1 MGRRPRAPAAR
12 ARLHR
17 VLQRRRSAAG
27 RRLDSS
33 LRGALRRSG
42 TLFLDPRRVR
52 KEVEAFRE
60 RHPTRPIVTVSV
72 GGALQDAGIAAPTRE
87 WLSVDDKIWLA
98 ESDEAV
104 ERGFATEAFV
114 DRLATA
120 PTRFKSNSS
129 WRWVV
134 LASTDGS
141 STTNLN

>member
-1 MGRRPRAPAAR
+1 M
-12 ARLHR
+12 
-17 VLQRRRSAAG
+17 
-27 RRLDSS
+27 DSS
-33 LRGALRRSG
+33 LRGALRRSK

-87 WLSVDDKIWLA
+87 GLSVDDKIWLA

-104 ERGFATEAFV
+104 ERGFATEALV

>member
-1 MGRRPRAPAAR
+1 M
-12 ARLHR
+12 
-17 VLQRRRSAAG
+17 
-27 RRLDSS
+27 
-33 LRGALRRSG
+33 
-42 TLFLDPRRVR
+42 
-52 KEVEAFRE
+52 
-60 RHPTRPIVTVSV
+60 TVSV

-104 ERGFATEAFV
+104 ERGFATEALV